1 MKTSVAVLTL
11 SLFYLSVAEPVP
23 EDHCKSALRELEAK
37 LQKTEEKLDD
47 LKKEVQGN
55 KTVFVLYYFQVASGS
70 R

>member
-23 EDHCKSALRELEAK
+23 EDHCKRALSELE
-37 LQKTEEKLDD
+37 EKFDD

-55 KTVFVLYYFQVASGS
+55 IIVSHSMFLLYYFRVASGS
-70 R
+70 K